1 MTPIG
6 YGSKS
11 DLEQRIIELEEE
23 NTELQD
29 DLEQYEG
36 MRATVEALLNKMTAT
51 TTTDPQLDTLRELV
65 REQ

>member
-11 DLEQRIIELEEE
+11 DREQRIIELEEE

-29 DLEQYEG
+29 DLEQYEA
-36 MRATVEALLNKMTAT
+36 MRDIIEGLLNRMTAT
-51 TTTDPQLDTLRELV
+51 TTTDPQLDTLREIV
-65 REQ
+65 REK

>member
-11 DLEQRIIELEEE
+11 DLEQYIIWLEDE

-29 DLEQYEG
+29 ALERHEA
-36 MRATVEALLNKMTAT
+36 MRDIIEALLNKMTAT